1 MNYIKIKMENKHQTE
16 IAALTFM
23 SFVMSEAAEI
33 LLEKAFKENNFT
45 ANDLRHEEKMYFKM
59 FVDGLKKMKN
69 GIQGFNQKTIDKY
82 FKFDRID
89 ETDEIRKQANDLIR
103 LYCYT
108 RNTIGPKSDFTVYEE
123 KIKSMQREDKAV
135 IKPET
140 IEKFVLL

>member
-1 MNYIKIKMENKHQTE
+1 MNNHQTE
-16 IAALTFM
+16 RAALTFM

-33 LLEKAFKENNFT
+33 LLERAFRENNFT
-45 ANDLRHEEKMYFKM
+45 AEDLRHEEKMYFKM

-69 GIQGFNQKTIDKY
+69 GLQGFNQKTIDKY
-82 FKFDRID
+82 LKFDRVD
-89 ETDEIRKQANDLIR
+89 ETDEIRKQANDLVR

-108 RNTIGPKSDFTVYEE
+108 RNSIGSKDGFVEYEE
-123 KIKSMQREDKAV
+123 KIKSMQKEDKVV

>member
-1 MNYIKIKMENKHQTE
+1 MENKHQTE
-16 IAALTFM
+16 RAALTFM

-69 GIQGFNQKTIDKY
+69 GLQGFNQKTIDKY
-82 FKFDRID
+82 FKFDRVD

-108 RNTIGPKSDFTVYEE
+108 RNSIGSKAGFVEYEE
-123 KIKSMQREDKAV
+123 KIKSMQREDRTV
-135 IKPET
+135 ITPET